1 MKKKQ
6 NQDNSKIS
14 AATITNTP
22 PAETLPKAAEKKM
35 HELQVY
41 QIELELQNDELHRVQ
56 SSLAESQDR
65 YYELF
70 EFAPVCYLTLTEQG
84 LITDANISCTKLL
97 GVVRK
102 QLVNR
107 HFAHF
112 IAPENSDCWN
122 KLFGQ
127 MLQHGGNQRCELEL
141 RRSDGT
147 PITVNMDCLTKKTVD
162 TPATVFVTLI
172 DISTR
177 KQTEQLLRIAAN
189 AFEMQGGIMVTN
201 ANKVILRVNQAFTR
215 ITGYTAEEVIGRQPS
230 LLSSGRHTQD
240 FYHAMWV
247 AVERDGFW
255 QGEIWDKRK
264 NGEIFPIW
272 LVNTAITDE
281 VGRVAYY
288 VGSFTDISQHK
299 QTELHLQALR
309 QQSEYQLGIA
319 VNKLEQLRDESI
331 EVKATLN
338 VLLKQQ
344 KSDHSDAQ
352 HRLSAELRQTVTP
365 FMEKLK
371 ASGVN
376 QAQASLLDIIEANL
390 QQVAKSFGRDPS
402 LPSVYQQLTPV
413 EIQVASLIR
422 QGLSTKTIATTLLLS
437 PETIS
442 VHRKHIRKKLD
453 LDNKTTNL
461 CSYLLAL
468 PE

>member
-1 MKKKQ
+1 
-6 NQDNSKIS
+6 
-14 AATITNTP
+14 
-22 PAETLPKAAEKKM
+22 
-35 HELQVY
+35 
-41 QIELELQNDELHRVQ
+41 
-56 SSLAESQDR
+56 
-65 YYELF
+65 
-70 EFAPVCYLTLTEQG
+70 
-84 LITDANISCTKLL
+84 
-97 GVVRK
+97 
-102 QLVNR
+102 
-107 HFAHF
+107 
-112 IAPENSDCWN
+112 
-122 KLFGQ
+122 